1 MVVVPQGRER
11 FVEAR
16 FDKLNE
22 VTDWVEQY
30 RQLWEARFN
39 RLDDVLEKMKQEK
52 KHALKK

>member
-1 MVVVPQGRER
+1 MVVTQVRER

-30 RQLWEARFN
+30 RQLWETRFN
-39 RLDDVLEKMKQEK
+39 RLDDLLEMMKQEK
-52 KHALKK
+52 KNALEK